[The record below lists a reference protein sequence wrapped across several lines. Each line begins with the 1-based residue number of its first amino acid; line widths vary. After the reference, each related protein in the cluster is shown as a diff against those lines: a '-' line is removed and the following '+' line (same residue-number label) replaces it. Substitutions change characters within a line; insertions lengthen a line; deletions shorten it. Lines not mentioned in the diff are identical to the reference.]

1 MRTLAQIAVGIAILA
16 VTLGLLCILQFPVL
30 LLAFI
35 APAIGALLNLIW
47 FGVIIALVICG
58 IAWSKPG
65 LSLAPLL
72 FVALWASAAI
82 FSQARLQASIDP
94 KVWQRPISPEASAQR
109 TLIVKTWGGID
120 NKIVA
125 DGLVDRL
132 IRLRLDS
139 ASHMIS
145 RIEEVS
151 LARGDACSIEE
162 RRASPQL
169 QNDGRSDECF
179 KWRSLATIPDGLVIE
194 QFYRV
199 HLGNGGAGCCNETQA
214 RLRSGGQERL
224 LFAWHQGQS
233 YVLSYFPTLDFF
245 PSSTRLWEI
254 GFGIVHPVRYGLDDI
269 DARKMISAIY
279 GVTPPYGFDS
289 GGPVPLAKMTATET
303 LDQARILAG
312 QPEFS
317 PKSLGALLITARDE
331 GIVDDRSID
340 VAASLTGRG
349 RENEGWTAVT
359 DFAKGLTS
367 DQTKLLLEKT
377 LRRLETPGVC
387 VECVASPSVVNPS
400 LRDWKLRDRLS
411 NPDSFL
417 ERIQKSF
424 VERHD
429 LATWQYEGLLRI
441 MISLGPQNYPAITHY
456 IRSSVL
462 PLIFLDDTPA
472 YSSKAIAFLR
482 GTRERPTHEFGRL
495 AAKLDLVR
503 DSDLNEYMIKI
514 WTREL
519 KSLPQRHAS
528 PETYAIAAKACERIA
543 RVLDPILRAQDF
555 GVDCPVPKTYSQ
567 IHKDD
572 PLAYS
577 GRMPK

>member
-1 MRTLAQIAVGIAILA
+1 MRTLGQLAVGVAILT
-16 VTLGLLCILQFPVL
+16 VTLGLLCVVQFPVL

-35 APAIGALLNLIW
+35 APIIAALLNLIW

-82 FSQARLQASIDP
+82 FCQGRLQASIDP
-94 KVWQRPISPEASAQR
+94 KVWERPISPEASAQR

-125 DGLVDRL
+125 DGHVDRL

-139 ASHMIS
+139 SSQMVS

-151 LARGDACSIEE
+151 LAGGDACSIEE
-162 RRASPQL
+162 KRASPQL
-169 QNDGRSDECF
+169 QNGGRPDECF
-179 KWRSLATIPDGLVIE
+179 KWRSLAAIPDGLVIE

-199 HLGNGGAGCCNETQA
+199 HVGNGGAGCCNETQA

-224 LFAWHQGQS
+224 LFAWYQGQS
-233 YVLSYFPTLDFF
+233 YVLSYFPTFEFF
-245 PSSTRLWEI
+245 PRSTRPWEI
-254 GFGIVHPVRYGLDDI
+254 GFGITHPVRYGLDDI

-279 GVTPPYGFDS
+279 GVTPPYGSDR

-303 LDQARILAG
+303 LDQALTLAG
-312 QPEFS
+312 QPDFS
-317 PKSLGALLITARDE
+317 PKSLAALLISARDE

-349 RENEGWTAVT
+349 NSNEGWTAVT
-359 DFAKGLTS
+359 DFARELTS

-387 VECVASPSVVNPS
+387 VECAASPSVVNPS
-400 LRDWKLRDRLS
+400 LRDWKLRERLS
-411 NPDSFL
+411 NPDSVL
-417 ERIQKSF
+417 ERVLKSF

-429 LATWQYEGLLRI
+429 LAIWQYEGLLRI
-441 MISLGPQNYPAITHY
+441 IISLGPQDYPAITHH

-482 GTRERPTHEFGRL
+482 GMQGRPTHEVGRL

-503 DSDLNEYMIKI
+503 DSDLKEYMIKI
-514 WTREL
+514 WAGEL
-519 KSLPQRHAS
+519 RSLPQRQAS

-543 RVLDPILRAQDF
+543 RVSDPVLRTQDY
-555 GVDCPVPKTYSQ
+555 GVDCPVPTTYSQ

-577 GRMPK
+577 GRMPR

>member
-1 MRTLAQIAVGIAILA
+1 MQTLGQLAVGVAILT
-16 VTLGLLCILQFPVL
+16 VTLGLLCAVQFPVL

-35 APAIGALLNLIW
+35 APAIGALFNLIW
-47 FGVIIALVICG
+47 FGVLIALVICG

-65 LSLAPLL
+65 LSLSPLL

-82 FSQARLQASIDP
+82 FSQGRLQASVDP
-94 KVWQRPISPEASAQR
+94 KVWERPISPEASAQR
-109 TLIVKTWGGID
+109 TLIVKAWGGID

-125 DGLVDRL
+125 DGHVDRL

-139 ASHMIS
+139 SSHTIS

-151 LARGDACSIEE
+151 LARGVECSIEE
-162 RRASPQL
+162 KRASPQL
-169 QNDGRSDECF
+169 QNGGRSDECF

-214 RLRSGGQERL
+214 RLRRGGQERL
-224 LFAWHQGQS
+224 LFAWYQGQS
-233 YVLSYFPTLDFF
+233 YVLSYFPTFEFF
-245 PSSTRLWEI
+245 SPSTRLWEI
-254 GFGIVHPVRYGLDDI
+254 GFGIAHPVRYGLDDI
-269 DARKMISAIY
+269 DTRTVISAIY
-279 GVTPPYGFDS
+279 GVTPPYGFDR
-289 GGPVPLAKMTATET
+289 GGPVPLVKMTPTET
-303 LDQARILAG
+303 LDQAQMLAN
-312 QPEFS
+312 QPDFS
-317 PKSLGALLITARDE
+317 PKSIAALLMSARDE

-349 RENEGWTAVT
+349 SSNEGWTAVT

-367 DQTKLLLEKT
+367 DQTTLLLEKT

-387 VECVASPSVVNPS
+387 VECAAGPSANPS
-400 LRDWKLRDRLS
+400 LWDWKLRERLS
-411 NPDSFL
+411 DPDSVL
-417 ERIQKSF
+417 ERVRNSF

-441 MISLGPQNYPAITHY
+441 IISLGPQGYPAITNY

-462 PLIFLDDTPA
+462 QLIFLDETPA

-482 GTRERPTHEFGRL
+482 GTHERPTHEFGRL
-495 AAKLDLVR
+495 AEKLDLVR

-543 RVLDPILRAQDF
+543 RVSDPILRAQDF

-577 GRMPK
+577 GRMPR